1 MSELKTR
8 VEEITKTLERY
19 NYEYYV
25 LDNPSVSDAEYDRL
39 MQELILIETEHP
51 ELRSPL
57 SPTQRVGGAVVS
69 EFEKVTHKRLMLSLG
84 NAFNDEDLIEFDR
97 KIRDV
102 LKIDKVEYMA
112 EMKIAVGKGLI
123 TYEEIL
129 WLIATYINPIE

>member
-1 MSELKTR
+1 MSDLKNR

-39 MQELILIETEHP
+39 MQELIMIETEHP

-69 EFEKVTHKRLMLSLG
+69 EFEKIKHKRMMLSLA
-84 NAFNDEDLIEFDR
+84 NAFDEKDLRDLR
-97 KIRDV
+97 KQ
-102 LKIDKVEYMA
+102 
-112 EMKIAVGKGLI
+112 I
-123 TYEEIL
+123 T
-129 WLIATYINPIE
+129 